1 MSPKL
6 QGNPAV
12 LAAGPASPYP
22 RLTDR
27 VREIMLATANTVSA
41 MKIFP
46 SEHASVRSFIDDLA
60 RKLRAFLDDNG
71 KLEIGIEEY
80 AFMFGGKPVYR
91 DEMSVKSLPFFFK
104 DGMQT
109 LFFYQGLDRDEIVDL
124 LELIKRESQK
134 PSEDSD
140 IVNAMWERDLPNV
153 QYFAPDNYLENKIVE
168 DAAGERSAAGAPVLP
183 AELAAKVVDI
193 RVDEAQFRTG
203 KIVVLPEDLDDAGQP
218 SPLEPGS
225 PTADEGDAAP
235 KGGFQEAS
243 LTDLEVAQINDLI
256 HANRSIS
263 QEDEFLDLII
273 EIIYLEKDLARFRSS
288 LDVMMDYHL
297 DQLQKGKFQVP
308 ILIVRKVQ
316 GLREFLAGRDAAK
329 MDLLDGFLKTVVSER
344 TLGAVREL
352 FKTSAS
358 VDLDAFFGYLNLLG
372 KRALPLAAEV
382 YEASPDPGFR
392 AKVMGFIGDLDLK
405 DLGTLTALA
414 NDSRPDLSGEVIR
427 FIAASRDPKA
437 PQYLAAFLGF
447 QHRGIKLEAVHA
459 LGRFEDNL
467 ANKILAGFLKDP
479 DEELRVQAALRLKYL
494 GDRPRLLAIIAEAS
508 ATAFRKRSDAEKQA
522 IFDFLGRTR
531 TDEALQFL
539 NGTLERRGL
548 FPSSAEI
555 ETRLCAVRGLEHMAT
570 APAVEA
576 LRRGSR
582 SRQKRVRTAC
592 AEALVRLASAPG
604 AAARKTEP

>member
-1 MSPKL
+1 MGSKL
-6 QGNPAV
+6 QGNPDA
-12 LAAGPASPYP
+12 LPADP

-46 SEHASVRSFIDDLA
+46 SEHASVLSFVDDLTK
-60 RKLRAFLDDNG
+60 KLKAFLDDNG

-80 AFMFGGKPVYR
+80 AFTFGGKPVYR
-91 DEMSVKSLPFFFK
+91 DEMSVKSLPFFFFK

-109 LFFYQGLDRDEIVDL
+109 IFFYQGLEREEIAEF

-134 PSEDSD
+134 PAEDSD
-140 IVNAMWERDLPNV
+140 IVNAMWERDLANI
-153 QYFAPDNYLENKIVE
+153 QYFAPDNYLENKIME
-168 DAAGERSAAGAPVLP
+168 DAAGERSTAGAPVLP
-183 AELAAKVVDI
+183 AELAAKVVDV
-193 RVDEAQFRTG
+193 RVDETQFRTG
-203 KIVVLPEDLDDAGQP
+203 KITVLPEDLVEAGLP
-218 SPLEPGS
+218 SPLDPGV
-225 PTADEGDAAP
+225 PAAGEGDAAP
-235 KGGFQEAS
+235 KGGAQES
-243 LTDLEVAQINDLI
+243 TLTDQEIAQLGDLI

-273 EIIYLEKDLARFRSS
+273 EIVYLEKDLGRFRSS
-288 LDVMMDYHL
+288 LDVMMEYHL

-316 GLREFLAGRDAAK
+316 DLRVFLAGQDAAK
-329 MDLLDGFLKTVVSER
+329 TDILDGFLKAVVSER

-352 FKTSAS
+352 FKTSSA
-358 VDLDAFFGYLNLLG
+358 VDLGAFFGYLKLLG
-372 KRALPLAAEV
+372 ERALPLAAEV
-382 YEASPDPGFR
+382 YEASPDPDFR
-392 AKVMGFIGDLDLK
+392 AKVMGFVEELDLK

-414 NDSRPDLSGEVIR
+414 NDSRPDLSGEIIR

-437 PQYLAAFLGF
+437 PQYLASFLGF

-459 LGRFEDNL
+459 LGRFEDPL
-467 ANKILAGFLKDP
+467 ANKILAGFLNDP

-508 ATAFRKRSDAEKQA
+508 SNAFRKRSEAEKQA

-531 TDEALQFL
+531 TDEAFL
-539 NGTLERRGL
+539 FLRETLERRAL
-548 FPSSAEI
+548 FPSSGEI
-555 ETRLCAVRGLEHMAT
+555 ATRVCAVRGLEHMAT
-570 APAVEA
+570 AAALEA

-582 SRQKRVRTAC
+582 VRQRRVREAC

-604 AAARKTEP
+604 AATRRTEP